1 MMILTISHFKINQD
15 NKMTEK
21 RKAGRPK
28 IEGGSKSISVCLSHE
43 TINKLN
49 ILAEKNMISRHA
61 LMVSLIRG
69 ALT

>member
-1 MMILTISHFKINQD
+1 
-15 NKMTEK
+15 MTEK

-49 ILAEKNMISRHA
+49 ILAEKKMISRHA
-61 LMVSLIRG
+61 LIVSIIRNSV
-69 ALT
+69 AT